1 VIENCELRIG
11 MLIWSYFPD
20 AEGGAERQCRI
31 LAESLLT
38 SGHSCE
44 VLAGGWGTNSSDGV
58 LRFGSLCPLEN
69 QLRRMFQKV
78 SSGFSVHMPRLAQ
91 HASFWLLVPFSWI
104 ARLSFIISIAAF
116 VRNHPQAPFDV
127 IHVHDSGWLAGVGVW
142 LGRKWGIPVLCKE
155 ATSPALQPVSY
166 GTPFRR
172 YWEWQ
177 RKFADG
183 WVAQTENVRNQLV
196 AAGIPADRVYLV
208 PNGVCIPDVV
218 RPASDHDGVLYV
230 GNLTQGSE
238 WKAFDVLF
246 DAWIEIVQKRPAAR
260 LVFVGGG
267 DPVSWRQALSKAG
280 VLDSVTFVGRLDDP
294 SPRYGNAGIF
304 VLPSRVEGMSNAL
317 LEAQS
322 WGLGCV
328 VSDIPGN
335 TAVVQHEANG
345 LVVPVNDAVALAD
358 AIIRLLDDKEWRCRL
373 GAAAR
378 ANAVANFSMS
388 AFSERIV
395 DVYRELC
402 AGEASG

>member
-1 VIENCELRIG
+1 
-11 MLIWSYFPD
+11 MLIWTYWPQH
-20 AEGGAERQCRI
+20 EGGAERQCR
-31 LAESLLT
+31 LLVESLT
-38 SGHSCE
+38 ASGHVAT
-44 VLAGGWGTNSSDGV
+44 VLAGGGAAHSADRVMRIGA
-58 LRFGSLCPLEN
+58 LCPLEN
-69 QLRRMFQKV
+69 QVRRMFQKF
-78 SSGFSVHMPRLAQ
+78 SSSFSGRMQHFAQ
-91 HASFWLLVPFSWI
+91 HASFWGLVPFSWI
-104 ARLSFIISIAAF
+104 SRLSFILSIAAF
-116 VRNHPQAPFDV
+116 VRDHPQAPFDV

-172 YWEWQ
+172 YWERQ
-177 RKFADG
+177 RKLADG
-183 WVAQTENVRNQLV
+183 WVAQTENVRTQLV

-208 PNGVCIPDVV
+208 PNGVWIPGAV

-246 DAWIEIVQKRPAAR
+246 DAWIGVVQKRPAAR
-260 LVFVGGG
+260 LIFVGGG
-267 DPVSWRQALSKAG
+267 DPAPWQQVLSKAG

-294 SPRYGNAGIF
+294 SPCYENAGIF

-335 TAVVQHEANG
+335 TAVIRHESNG
-345 LVVPVNDAVALAD
+345 LVVPVNDASALTD
-358 AIIRLLDDKEWRCRL
+358 AVIRLLDDKALRQHL
-373 GAAAR
+373 GNAAR
-378 ANAVANFSMS
+378 NHMISDYSISSVTERVVAVYQTLVTA
-388 AFSERIV
+388 
-395 DVYRELC
+395 
-402 AGEASG
+402 EAAL